1 METYLRIYSNQQQDN
16 WVSLLPMAQL
26 AYNNKLLEAT
36 GTTPFFANHRQ
47 HPNLFTT
54 SFPSI
59 KAELAMITASKL
71 KKVHEKA
78 KENIKSAQRKAIS
91 YVNQKR
97 KTAPQLKKS
106 IPPYQKSTNLTA
118 HQKVGSR

>member
-26 AYNNKLLEAT
+26 AYNNKLSKAT
-36 GTTPFFANHRQ
+36 GITLFFANHRQ
-47 HPNLFTT
+47 HLNLFTA

-59 KAELAMITASKL
+59 RAELAMITANEL

-78 KENIKSAQRKAIS
+78 KENIELAQCKTIS
-91 YVNQKR
+91 YVN
-97 KTAPQLKKS
+97 
-106 IPPYQKSTNLTA
+106 
-118 HQKVGSR
+118 